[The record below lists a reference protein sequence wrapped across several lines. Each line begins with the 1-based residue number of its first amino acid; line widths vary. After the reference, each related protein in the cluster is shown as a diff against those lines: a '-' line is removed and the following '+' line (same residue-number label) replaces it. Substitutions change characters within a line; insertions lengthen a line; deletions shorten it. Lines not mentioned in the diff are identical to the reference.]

1 MEVRKVFRAGN
12 SLVISLPQE
21 MLRELELTE
30 GSRVA
35 VSVDRQR
42 GEIVLRPFTGADGSG
57 IAGDFAKQVEE
68 FINEYAGVLRELKK

>member
-12 SLVISLPQE
+12 SLVVSLPQE
-21 MLRELELTE
+21 MLRELDLSE
-30 GSRVA
+30 GSRIT

-42 GEIVLRPFTGADGSG
+42 GEIVLRPFAGASG
-57 IAGDFAKQVEE
+57 LPVAGDFAAEAEE

>member
-1 MEVRKVFRAGN
+1 M
-12 SLVISLPQE
+12 PQE

-42 GEIVLRPFTGADGSG
+42 GEIVLRPFTGVSGAG
-57 IAGDFAKQVEE
+57 IASDFAKQIEE
-68 FINEYAGVLRELKK
+68 FVNEYAGVLRELKK

>member
-12 SLVISLPQE
+12 SLVVSVPQE

-30 GSRVA
+30 GSRVT

-42 GEIVLRPFTGADGSG
+42 GEIVLRPFAGSG
-57 IAGDFAKQVEE
+57 GTGITGDFAKQVEE
-68 FINEYAGVLRELKK
+68 FIHEYAGVLRELKK